1 MLDSLFTVFDI
12 PLTLIL
18 IVLSFSTIFFI
29 KTVYSLFLSLFI
41 SVFVIMFTATTMLT
55 QQIFLGEF
63 LIISTFFIF
72 GVLFFVFN
80 SNHNYENQELGDT
93 KISVSKLS
101 LLIISFVLIF
111 SIIGLNFYKIDTSD
125 SHLIARGLVVQQE
138 MTAQNGSNENHQF
151 YDNYKEN
158 IALLNQN
165 KIFQKLTH
173 IVMFYICVV
182 ILLYFL
188 NKKGEEDER

>member
-1 MLDSLFTVFDI
+1 MFDSLFTVFDI

-41 SVFVIMFTATTMLT
+41 SIFVIMFTATTMLT

-72 GVLFFVFN
+72 AVLFFVFN
-80 SNHNYENQELGDT
+80 SNQNYDNEELSDN
-93 KISVSKLS
+93 KISTSKLS
-101 LLIISFVLIF
+101 LLIISFILIF

-125 SHLIARGLVVQQE
+125 SHLIVKNSVIQQE
-138 MTAQNGSNENHQF
+138 LVPSNNNNENHQF
-151 YDNYKEN
+151 YDGYKEN

-182 ILLYFL
+182 ILLYFF

>member
-1 MLDSLFTVFDI
+1 MFNSLFTVFDI

-18 IVLSFSTIFFI
+18 IVLTFFTIFFI

-63 LIISTFFIF
+63 LIVSTFFIF
-72 GVLFFVFN
+72 AILFFVFN
-80 SNHNYENQELGDT
+80 SNHNYEDEGLSDNN
-93 KISVSKLS
+93 LS
-101 LLIISFVLIF
+101 LSKMILLISSFVIMF
-111 SIIGLNFYKIDTSD
+111 SIIGLNFYKIDISKNV
-125 SHLIARGLVVQQE
+125 LINKNPIIQQDLIHSN
-138 MTAQNGSNENHQF
+138 MNNENHQF
-151 YDNYKEN
+151 YDSYAEN

-173 IVMFYICVV
+173 MIMFYICIV
-182 ILLYFL
+182 ILLYFF
-188 NKKGEEDER
+188 NKKGEENER

>member
-1 MLDSLFTVFDI
+1 MFDSLFTVFDI

-18 IVLSFSTIFFI
+18 IALSFSTIFFI

-41 SVFVIMFTATTMLT
+41 SIFVIMFTATTMLT

-72 GVLFFVFN
+72 AVLFFVFN
-80 SNHNYENQELGDT
+80 SNHNYENEELSDN
-93 KISVSKLS
+93 KVSVPKLS
-101 LLIISFVLIF
+101 LLIISFILIF
-111 SIIGLNFYKIDTSD
+111 SIIGFNFYKIETSG
-125 SHLIARGLVVQQE
+125 SHLIVKSPMVQQE
-138 MTAQNGSNENHQF
+138 LVGPNGNSENHQF
-151 YDNYKEN
+151 YDSYKEN

-182 ILLYFL
+182 ILLYFF
-188 NKKGEEDER
+188 NKKEEEDER